1 MVVRWVWCKYV
12 TPCTLLRVLRYWRYY
27 IIFCNHLT
35 TDIVRLVRTNQEYII
50 WWYLIFVFIDGHAA
64 IDSLRWR
71 LMACQQKHN
80 SARARWTLQ
89 SARFAA
95 RHCSAQD
102 VKVQWRENRDFY
114 GLCGD
119 LCGDSLSKWWG
130 QLTKWTTCWW
140 ATKTGRHEYQCNRW
154 IDCEHMFQVI
164 WRHCKDMQG
173 LNSGIFWL
181 QLVLQILSWI

>member
-1 MVVRWVWCKYV
+1 MVFDICIHRW
-12 TPCTLLRVLRYWRYY
+12 PCGHRFRQFEAVCSCSGEDSWPVSKSTILPGPDGPSEMPDLLLGIARR
-27 IIFCNHLT
+27 
-35 TDIVRLVRTNQEYII
+35 RT
-50 WWYLIFVFIDGHAA
+50 W
-64 IDSLRWR
+64 
-71 LMACQQKHN
+71 K
-80 SARARWTLQ
+80 
-89 SARFAA
+89 
-95 RHCSAQD
+95 D
-102 VKVQWRENRDFY
+102 VKGKQDFY

-119 LCGDSLSKWWG
+119 SCGDSLSKWWG

-154 IDCEHMFQVI
+154 IDCENMFQVI